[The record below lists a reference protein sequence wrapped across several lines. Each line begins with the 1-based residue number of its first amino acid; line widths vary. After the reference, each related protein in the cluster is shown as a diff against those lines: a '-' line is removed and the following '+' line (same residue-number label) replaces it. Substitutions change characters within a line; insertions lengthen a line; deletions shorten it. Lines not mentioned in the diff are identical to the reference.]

1 MAVRTAEATWQGT
14 LTEGNGTMSGGSG
27 ALSAPYTFK
36 SRFTDEEASMT
47 NPEELLGA
55 AHAGCF
61 TMALN
66 NRLFKEGL
74 APSRIHTTAN
84 VHLEKTDAGQT
95 ITKIDLVTEGEVP
108 GLDQAAFQAHAEA
121 TKETCI
127 VSRALS
133 AVPMTVTATLKS

>member
-1 MAVRTAEATWQGT
+1 MTTRSAQATWQGT
-14 LTEGNGTMSGGSG
+14 LNEGSGNMQVGSG
-27 ALSAPYTFK
+27 ALDVPFTFK
-36 SRFTDEEASMT
+36 SRFTDGDPMT
-47 NPEELLGA
+47 NPEELIGA

-74 APSRIHTTAN
+74 TPTRIHTTAH
-84 VHLEKTDAGQT
+84 VQIEKTDAGMT
-95 ITKIDLVTEGEVP
+95 ITRIDLVTEGDVP
-108 GLDQAAFQAHAEA
+108 GLDSAAFQAHAEA

-133 AVPMTVTATLKS
+133 AVPMTVQATLNS